1 MEYMLQQAV
10 KLDYKMLLDN
20 KSKFVLCHSS
30 SGFKHSLKGKPYSY
44 VMFIWFDVILA
55 LYASIKNV

>member
-10 KLDYKMLLDN
+10 KLDFKTLIDN

-30 SGFKHSLKGKPYSY
+30 SGFKHSLKGRLFVYLLIVDY
-44 VMFIWFDVILA
+44 LLIVGNLIIC
-55 LYASIKNV
+55 